1 MWVSPQAQ
9 QSKIIGPIWAHLDKT
24 NGQITALLL
33 RNANDFSLLLCVI
46 PFWKNSIFFGES
58 LPQKRKEI
66 VEFLLTRSLMEAKMA
81 LGCLSRFLFQC
92 RALTGVVLFMEVV
105 ALKNLKYSRSG
116 RKRFYKSVSY
126 RIRRRLPSH

>member
-1 MWVSPQAQ
+1 MWVSPLAQ

-33 RNANDFSLLLCVI
+33 RNANDFSLLCLI

-66 VEFLLTRSLMEAKMA
+66 VEFLLTCSLMEAKMA

>member
-1 MWVSPQAQ
+1 MWVSPLAQ

-116 RKRFYKSVSY
+116 RKSFYKSVSY